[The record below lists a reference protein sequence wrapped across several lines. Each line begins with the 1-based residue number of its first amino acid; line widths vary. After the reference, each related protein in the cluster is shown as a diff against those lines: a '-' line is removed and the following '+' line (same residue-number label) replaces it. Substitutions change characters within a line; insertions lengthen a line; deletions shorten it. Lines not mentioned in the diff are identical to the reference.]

1 MATTNPAASSS
12 DKGNSQKMPDERYDL
27 QILQS
32 LRRIMR
38 AVDQYSKQLSIKYA
52 ITTPQLVCLLTIV
65 ESKVITVAALARQIH
80 LSPST
85 VVGILDR
92 LEDKKL
98 INRKRDKQDRRLVKI
113 KPTTKGK
120 EYAKSA
126 PSPLQDKLM
135 TSLSRISDLEQAA
148 ISLSLIKIVELM
160 EAEEIDA
167 SPLLASG
174 QINRLEPTSANQ
186 DVEEK

>member
-1 MATTNPAASSS
+1 MAIKKTETGNKE
-12 DKGNSQKMPDERYDL
+12 KGRTEVIPDERYDL
-27 QILQS
+27 HILQA

-38 AVDQYSKQLSIKYA
+38 AVDLYSKQLSRKYA

-65 ESKVITVAALARQIH
+65 ESKVISVATLAKEIH

-98 INRKRDKQDRRLVKI
+98 ISRKRDKQDRRVVKI
-113 KPTTKGK
+113 KPSTKGK

-135 TSLSRISDLEQAA
+135 TALSRISNLEQAA
-148 ISLSLIKIVELM
+148 ISLSLSKIVELM
-160 EAEEIDA
+160 EAEDIDA
-167 SPLLASG
+167 SPLLATG
-174 QINRLEPTSANQ
+174 QINNPETETS
-186 DVEEK
+186 

>member
-1 MATTNPAASSS
+1 MTTDHPTDSEPKNNAVHDIPS
-12 DKGNSQKMPDERYDL
+12 GQYDL

-38 AVDQYSKQLSIKYA
+38 AVDLYSKQISIQYA

-65 ESKVITVAALARQIH
+65 EHKAITVATLAKEIY

-92 LEDKKL
+92 LEDKQL
-98 INRKRDKQDRRLVKI
+98 INRKRDKQDRRVVQVR
-113 KPTTKGK
+113 PTAKGK

-135 TSLSRISDLEQAA
+135 KALSQLSDLEQAA
-148 ISLSLIKIVELM
+148 ISLSLLKIVELM

-167 SPLLASG
+167 SPLLAAG
-174 QINRLEPTSANQ
+174 HIGRIDP
-186 DVEEK
+186 V

>member
-1 MATTNPAASSS
+1 MAKKNSNANATGTAASHTI
-12 DKGNSQKMPDERYDL
+12 PDERYDL
-27 QILQS
+27 QILQA

-38 AVDQYSKQLSIKYA
+38 AVDLHSKQLSIKYS

-65 ESKVITVAALARQIH
+65 ESKVVTVAALAKQIH

-98 INRKRDKQDRRLVKI
+98 ISRKRDKQDRRLVKI

-135 TSLSRISDLEQAA
+135 GALSRLSDLEQAA
-148 ISLSLIKIVELM
+148 ISLSLSKIVELKQ
-160 EAEEIDA
+160 
-167 SPLLASG
+167 LLKKSFVH
-174 QINRLEPTSANQ
+174 E
-186 DVEEK
+186 

>member
-1 MATTNPAASSS
+1 MAAKKDITNNS
-12 DKGNSQKMPDERYDL
+12 DAGTVQDIPDERYDL
-27 QILQS
+27 LILQS

-38 AVDQYSKQLSIKYA
+38 AVDIYSKRLSTRYA
-52 ITTPQLVCLLTIV
+52 ITTPQLVCLMTIV
-65 ESKVITVAALARQIH
+65 EKKVITVAALAKEIH

-98 INRKRDKQDRRLVKI
+98 ISRKRDKQDRRMVKI
-113 KPTTKGK
+113 RPTTKGK

-126 PSPLQDKLM
+126 PSPLQDKLLGSM
-135 TSLSRISDLEQAA
+135 SRLSNLEQAA
-148 ISLSLIKIVELM
+148 ISLSLSKIVELM

-167 SPLLASG
+167 SPLLAADR
-174 QINRLEPTSANQ
+174 INSTEP
-186 DVEEK
+186 V